1 MGVCRLVEPNYLSQE
16 GLEKLQEELE
26 QLKTVRRHELTEQM
40 HLSREMGGTGG
51 EADFEEVKDELA
63 FVEGRIL
70 TLEKLISDAVIIH
83 KDPKSKDT
91 VQLGSRVTVKN
102 EAGKQARYTITGSAE
117 ADPTQGKVSNISP
130 IGQALLGKKVG
141 EIAEV
146 EAPAGTTKLEI
157 VSVR

>member
-1 MGVCRLVEPNYLSQE
+1 M
-16 GLEKLQEELE
+16 
-26 QLKTVRRHELTEQM
+26 
-40 HLSREMGGTGG
+40 
-51 EADFEEVKDELA
+51 A

-70 TLEKLISDAVIIH
+70 TLEKLISDAVIIQ

-91 VQLGSRVTVKN
+91 VQLGSLVTVKN

-117 ADPTQGKVSNISP
+117 ADPTQGKISNISP
-130 IGQALLGKKVG
+130 IGQALFGKKVG